1 MTKGLTQDELKALV
15 GAESRQALGYS
26 SSKLSMARQ
35 KSMYYYLGLPVG
47 DLSPPEVDGRSS
59 VVSTD
64 VRDTIESMLPQ
75 LMVTFVG
82 SDTVAEFE
90 ATKPGDEQKAEQAT
104 EYVNYLFYKKNNGH
118 KIAYTWM
125 KDALLQKNGIVKVW
139 WDTRNEETRE
149 EYRGLSEVELMQLMQ
164 DDEVEVVEQETR
176 IDEDDQEQREQAIM
190 QLMQQAQAQPQS
202 AQQVMQQVQQIQAQP
217 PKMVFDVVCKRTKTD
232 GKVCIENVPPEEF
245 LISRNAKDIETAS
258 FVAHRVQRSR
268 SELKSMGYKN
278 VDQLTSQDQGEAMS
292 SERIQRLSWN
302 DEDAYADDDG
312 DGDKSQDLIWVL
324 EAYMRVDYDG
334 DGIAELRKVTLAGN
348 EMLDNEPI
356 DMIPFVSITP
366 VPLPHEFYGLS
377 IADLGMEIQ
386 KTKTSIRRAQLDN
399 MYLSVNGRY
408 YAKEGQ
414 VNLDDLLTS
423 RPGGVVRVKEIGAV
437 GRLDQG
443 APDIGYSMQL
453 MESMQVDLENGTGW
467 TRYSQG
473 NDKAGLTETYGGMNI
488 LTNRA
493 DMRLDLIARNFS
505 EGYVDLFKLILKLV
519 CQYQQKEQIVKLTG
533 GWVPIDPREWSNQFD
548 VCINVGIGMG
558 NKDQKIQHLQML
570 GAVQAQGLQIG
581 IATPDNIFHAA
592 TELSK
597 QLGFK
602 NADKFF
608 TDPSKSPPQDK
619 PDPEQQ
625 KAQAQMQVEQAKIQS
640 SMQIKQM
647 ELQHNAQL
655 DEAKRNHELQLE
667 TAKMQMQAQVDANR
681 QQVEADQKTL
691 QSQQQAEL
699 DALKDQQKTQQL
711 AMQLEFDRWKAE
723 LDAETKI
730 AVAQISQQTT
740 LSAAQMKQAESFE
753 EKGAA
758 DADA

>member
-1 MTKGLTQDELKALV
+1 MTKGLNEDELKALV
-15 GAESRQALGYS
+15 GAEMRQALGYS
-26 SSKLSMARQ
+26 SSKLSMQRQ
-35 KSMYYYLGLPVG
+35 KSMYYYLGMPVG

-139 WDTRNEETRE
+139 WDTRHEETRE
-149 EYRGLSEVELMQLMQ
+149 EYRGLSEVELTQLLE
-164 DDEVEVVEQETR
+164 DDEVEVTEQSTSV
-176 IDEDDQEQREQAIM
+176 DEEDQEQRQQAIL

-202 AQQVMQQVQQIQAQP
+202 APQVMQQVQMIESQP
-217 PKMVFDVVCKRTKTD
+217 PKLVYDVVCKRTKTE
-232 GKVCIENVPPEEF
+232 GKVCIDNVPPEEF
-245 LISRNAKDIETAS
+245 LIARNAKDIETAK
-258 FVAHRVQRSR
+258 FVAHRVQRTK

-278 VDQLTSQDQGEAMS
+278 VDDLGSEDSGQAMN
-292 SERIQRLSWN
+292 SERIQRVSWN
-302 DEDAYADDDG
+302 DENAYIDNDASNDD
-312 DGDKSQDLIWVL
+312 SQNNVWVL
-324 EAYMRVDYDG
+324 EAYMRCDYDG
-334 DGIAELRKVTLAGN
+334 DGIAELRKVTMAGN
-348 EMLDNEPI
+348 TLLDNEPI
-356 DMIPFVSITP
+356 DSIPFVSITP
-366 VPLPHEFYGLS
+366 VPLPHQFFGLS
-377 IADLGMEIQ
+377 VADLAMESQ
-386 KTKTSIRRAQLDN
+386 RTKTSILRSQLDN
-399 MYLSVNGRY
+399 MYLAVNGRY
-408 YAKEGQ
+408 FAVEGQ

-423 RPGGVVRVKEIGAV
+423 RPGGVVRVKQPGMA

-443 APDIGYSMQL
+443 APDIGNSMQM
-453 MESMQVDLENGTGW
+453 MEYMQQDLENKTGW

-473 NDKAGLTETYGGMNI
+473 NDGTALNDTATGVNV

-548 VCINVGIGMG
+548 VTINVGIGMG
-558 NKDQKIQHLQML
+558 NKDQKIQHLMML
-570 GAVQAQGLQIG
+570 GQAQTQGLAIG
-581 IATPDNIFHAA
+581 ITTPDNLYHTS
-592 TELSK
+592 TELTK

-608 TDPSKSPPQDK
+608 TDPSKQPPQNK
-619 PDPEQQ
+619 PDPEQM

-640 SMQIKQM
+640 SMQMKQM

-667 TAKMQMQAQVDANR
+667 QAKMQMQAQVDANR

-691 QSQQQAEL
+691 ESQQQAEL
-699 DALKDQQKTQQL
+699 DALKEQQKTEQL
-711 AMQLEFDRWKAE
+711 RMQLEFDQWKTTQ
-723 LDAETKI
+723 DNETKVL
-730 AVAQISQQTT
+730 VAQIQAHTSMSNAQT
-740 LSAAQMKQAESFE
+740 SAATKEAPN
-753 EKGAA
+753 ANA
-758 DADA
+758 